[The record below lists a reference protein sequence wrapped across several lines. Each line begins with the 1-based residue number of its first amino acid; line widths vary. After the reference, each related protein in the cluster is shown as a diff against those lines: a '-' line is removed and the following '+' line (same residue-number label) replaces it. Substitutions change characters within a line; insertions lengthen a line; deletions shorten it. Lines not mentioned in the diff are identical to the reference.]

1 MLSSRLTSLL
11 FGNLGS
17 SPSANGLIAICD
29 CMCLFLVQNIVNVN
43 KEKPSRFSDTCAI
56 GEFHELLCGPI
67 RKAHIHLSFILFA
80 KHLCFFAKQERKQLE
95 ELTVGLYVL
104 CSWINVQQVF
114 AVT

>member
-1 MLSSRLTSLL
+1 MLSSGLTSLL

-56 GEFHELLCGPI
+56 GEFRKLLFGPI
-67 RKAHIHLSFILFA
+67 RKA
-80 KHLCFFAKQERKQLE
+80 
-95 ELTVGLYVL
+95 
-104 CSWINVQQVF
+104 
-114 AVT
+114 